1 MVFNKAFIEKFVTE
15 LDKVQDLN
23 LQLERSLPMI
33 YRPAPWKN
41 YSFGGFYLKQTNL
54 AKVDH
59 YFKEAVNYLNRADL
73 SSLCTVLDN
82 LSLVPWK
89 VNRDVLESMEYVWSI
104 GGGLA
109 KIPKRFNERVVSA
122 EMIKEASFREKL
134 KLLKEHQHNQDNHSL
149 RCGFLLRLS
158 MA

>member
-1 MVFNKAFIEKFVTE
+1 
-15 LDKVQDLN
+15 
-23 LQLERSLPMI
+23 
-33 YRPAPWKN
+33 
-41 YSFGGFYLKQTNL
+41 
-54 AKVDH
+54 
-59 YFKEAVNYLNRADL
+59 
-73 SSLCTVLDN
+73 
-82 LSLVPWK
+82 
-89 VNRDVLESMEYVWSI
+89 MEYVWSI

-134 KLLKEHQHNQDNHSL
+134 KLLTEHQHNQDNHSL